1 MPKTKPP
8 ISYTSRDY
16 ASIRSDL
23 INYVKVYYPDT
34 YKDFNE
40 ASFGSLMFDMVAYV
54 GDILSYY
61 VDYQTN
67 ESFLETAIEK
77 NNLIKISNQLG
88 YKFTG
93 SPSSSGIAAFY
104 VSIPVQSNGGQEN
117 TDLIPVLK
125 QGTTMTS
132 DSGASFI
139 LTEDIDFSLPTT
151 EVIAIQENANSTP
164 TGYAYKAYGKI
175 ISGEVRQ
182 KTITIGSFQ
191 KFLKLEKQ
199 N

>member
-1 MPKTKPP
+1 MIKTKPP
-8 ISYTSRDY
+8 ISYTSRDF
-16 ASIRSDL
+16 ASIRNDL

-40 ASFGSLMFDMVAYV
+40 ASFGALMVDMVAYV

-67 ESFLETAIEK
+67 ESFIETAIER
-77 NNLIKISNQLG
+77 NNLIKIAKQMG

-93 SPSSSGIAAFY
+93 SPSSTGISAFY
-104 VSIPVQSNGGQEN
+104 VSVPALANGGGEN

-125 QGTTMTS
+125 KGTLLGS

-139 LTEDIDFSLPTT
+139 LAEDLDFSNPKA
-151 EVIAIQENANSTP
+151 EKKVIKEMNN
-164 TGYAYKAYGKI
+164 
-175 ISGEVRQ
+175 
-182 KTITIGSFQ
+182 
-191 KFLKLEKQ
+191 
-199 N
+199 